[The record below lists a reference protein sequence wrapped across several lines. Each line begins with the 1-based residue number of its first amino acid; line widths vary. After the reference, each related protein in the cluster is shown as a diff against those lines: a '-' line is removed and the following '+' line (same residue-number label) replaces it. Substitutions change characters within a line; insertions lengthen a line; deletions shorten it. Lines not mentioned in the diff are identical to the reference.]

1 MCIIKSIGD
10 FMKDIININSLT
22 FRYCDKFI
30 FDRFSLNI
38 KEGEWVTITGP
49 NGSGKSTLIKIL
61 TGLLKSESDITICG
75 LKLNTNNIYDIRKNI
90 GVIFDNLDNSFIS
103 ETIKDDLI
111 FSLENLCY
119 SKKTID
125 KRLKEVTEI
134 LNIKNLLSKSPN
146 ELSGGEKCMA
156 ALGCAI
162 MHNPKILI
170 LDEALSMIDEKEKSK
185 ILKILKKLK
194 DGGMTIINTV
204 HDLSETYYSDR
215 LVVLNNGEIVIDG
228 NPLGVM
234 EYDRILNK
242 LGIKLPFEIELSLKL
257 KLYGLIDK
265 LYYDTEMLVNDLWQ

>member
-1 MCIIKSIGD
+1 
-10 FMKDIININSLT
+10 
-22 FRYCDKFI
+22 
-30 FDRFSLNI
+30 
-38 KEGEWVTITGP
+38 
-49 NGSGKSTLIKIL
+49 
-61 TGLLKSESDITICG
+61 
-75 LKLNTNNIYDIRKNI
+75 
-90 GVIFDNLDNSFIS
+90 
-103 ETIKDDLI
+103 
-111 FSLENLCY
+111 
-119 SKKTID
+119 
-125 KRLKEVTEI
+125 
-134 LNIKNLLSKSPN
+134 
-146 ELSGGEKCMA
+146 MA

-194 DGGMTIINTV
+194 DDGMTIINTV